1 VLIFAPGKGVII
13 IDNLL
18 EDSGEWSIASGLQ
31 GIKFPCII
39 NSRYRDID
47 FDDVIELD
55 YLGEP
60 DCLSLYENDC
70 LKYLPICC
78 LILAKRQAK

>member
-1 VLIFAPGKGVII
+1 MGKGVII

-39 NSRYRDID
+39 KNH
-47 FDDVIELD
+47 LA
-55 YLGEP
+55 LLP
-60 DCLSLYENDC
+60 DC
-70 LKYLPICC
+70 
-78 LILAKRQAK
+78 